1 MTVIPSRAELIAT
14 VQRSPAAVGIHDRAA
29 WVDLF
34 AADAEVNDPVGSR
47 PHRGRVAIERF
58 YDTFIGPN
66 TITFHVD
73 EDVVC
78 GMSVVRDLTVE
89 TVMSTGARLNIP
101 MHLRY
106 DLVDVAGAM
115 HVQRLY
121 AHWELP
127 SMIVQLTKAGRRGI
141 SASARLAPQLL
152 ANQGVGGAVG
162 FMRGFARVGRSGKRA
177 VETLLDAAQRGDSA
191 AAQESLDAAAV
202 LEFPAGTQL
211 PIDEFGARLRGLR
224 WGKLIAAGRYVS
236 ATVERGESR
245 GVAFFEFGRRGSKI
259 VRVQFFL
266 VE

>member
-1 MTVIPSRAELIAT
+1 MTVIPSRAELLAT
-14 VQRSPAAVGIHDRAA
+14 VERSPAAVGIHDRAA

-47 PHRGRVAIERF
+47 PHQGRAAIERF
-58 YDTFIGPN
+58 YDTFIAPN

-89 TVMSTGARLNIP
+89 TVMSSGARLNIP

-106 DLVDVAGAM
+106 DLVDVAGTM

-127 SMIVQLTKAGRRGI
+127 SMIIQLTRAGRRGI
-141 SASARLAPQLL
+141 AASARLAPQLL

-162 FMRGFARVGRSGKRA
+162 FMRGFARVGRSGTRA
-177 VETLLDAAQRGDSA
+177 VEAFLDAAQCGDSA
-191 AAQESLDAAAV
+191 QEL
-202 LEFPAGTQL
+202 LEAGALLKFPVGTTL

-259 VRVQFFL
+259 ARVQFFF

>member
-1 MTVIPSRAELIAT
+1 MTVIPSRAEMLAT
-14 VQRSPAAVGIHDRAA
+14 VQRSPAAVSIHDRAA

-34 AADAEVNDPVGSR
+34 AGDAEVNDPVGSR
-47 PHRGRVAIERF
+47 PHHGRAAIEHF
-58 YDTFIGPN
+58 YDTFIAPN

-73 EDVVC
+73 EDIVC

-89 TVMSTGARLNIP
+89 TVMETGARLNIP

-106 DLVDVAGAM
+106 DLADVDGGLRV
-115 HVQRLY
+115 HRLY

-127 SMIVQLTKAGRRGI
+127 SMIVQLTKAGSRGVA
-141 SASARLAPQLL
+141 ASVRLAPQLL
-152 ANQGVGGAVG
+152 ANQGVGGALG
-162 FMRGFARVGRSGKRA
+162 FMRGFVRVGRSGKRA

-191 AAQESLDAAAV
+191 TARESLDPSAV
-202 LEFPAGTQL
+202 LELPTGTEL
-211 PIDEFGARLRGLR
+211 AIEEFGAQLRGLR
-224 WGKLIAAGRYVS
+224 WAKLIAAGRYVT

-259 VRVQFFL
+259 VRVQVFL